1 MRADPHDLPQAGS
14 NGKENAVSRILVV
27 RNSEIDAHVTSADCI
42 PLVEQAFQAMTEGKA
57 ELPKKYHDIG
67 DWGLWFFMG
76 GNVFPSEATAI
87 KMGFAAQGALTC
99 QVIYY
104 DHVTCEPKGLFEGLK
119 VTNLRT
125 GAAAAVGAKLMAR
138 KDSKVAAFVGGGQV
152 CRHALGALQSIFAL
166 ERVLVYDLS
175 PEAAAEFADEAQTR
189 YGIAVTP
196 ASAEEAVSAADIVIS
211 ATPSREAIVQAE
223 WVKPG
228 THFSAMGSDGA
239 GKQELASGVHQKAR
253 IVCDRIE
260 QCLKWGDINT
270 SVTAGLVSEKDIAG
284 EIGEV
289 VAGSVEGRTSEEE
302 ITLFDAT
309 GMGIQDAV
317 VAKVIYDIA
326 EREGLGTAVEL

>member
-1 MRADPHDLPQAGS
+1 M
-14 NGKENAVSRILVV
+14 SRILVV
-27 RNSEIDAHVTSADCI
+27 RNDEIEAHVSPADCI
-42 PLVEQAFQAMTEGKA
+42 PLVEAALQSMSEGKA
-57 ELPKKYHDIG
+57 EMPKKYHDIG

-76 GNVFPSEATAI
+76 GNVFPQEATAI
-87 KMGFAAQGALTC
+87 KMGFAAQGKLTC

-104 DHVTCEPKGLFEGLK
+104 DHETCEPKGLFEGLK

-125 GAAAAVGAKLMAR
+125 GAAAAIGAKHMAR
-138 KDSKVAAFVGGGQV
+138 PGSKVAAFVGAGQV
-152 CRHALGALQSIFAL
+152 CWHALSALSSCFDL
-166 ERVLVYDLS
+166 ERVLVHDIS
-175 PEAAAEFADEAQTR
+175 DEAAASYAERASDK
-189 YGIAVTP
+189 YGFPVVA
-196 ASAEEAVSAADIVIS
+196 AGAEEAVSAADIVVS
-211 ATPSREAIVQAE
+211 ATPSREAIVQVE
-223 WVKPG
+223 WVKGG

-253 IVCDRIE
+253 IICDRTE

-284 EIGEV
+284 EIGDV
-289 VAGSVEGRTSEEE
+289 VAGRLQGRMSDEE